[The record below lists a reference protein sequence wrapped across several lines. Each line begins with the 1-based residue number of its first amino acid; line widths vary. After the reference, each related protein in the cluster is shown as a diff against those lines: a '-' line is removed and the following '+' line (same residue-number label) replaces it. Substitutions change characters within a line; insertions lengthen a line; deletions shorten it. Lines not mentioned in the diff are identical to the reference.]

1 MIQLWGFPFISICIT
16 DVMTIVSH
24 QLLVVDALRL
34 MSPVSRG
41 GFQSTIQRHLGST
54 LMCKVRDIMHCTR
67 DGIWHVENMTL
78 LQIHSRWDF
87 WLRCSKKK
95 MVYLTIYT
103 GNVCSDTMKFESSFK
118 RSMFLVGGYTF
129 IKFTGPSL

>member
-1 MIQLWGFPFISICIT
+1 
-16 DVMTIVSH
+16 MTTVIH

-118 RSMFLVGGYTF
+118 RSIFLVGTVKVPERVRF
-129 IKFTGPSL
+129 WHENVHLSANQSSSCKKS